1 MSVPRGILLIA
12 LLMAAI
18 LLAAAPLCAQDEDV
32 DDGEGEEQEETAGR
46 GDGSW
51 AGTLRGQQ
59 TAYDPEFHPTYKLTF
74 DRDQDVSSWKH
85 NFSMNYSFTPKVAF
99 NASSNIVLRENEAL
113 ERLNRQETWNAGL
126 TLALSEAIS
135 TGIRFRRTDQEDV
148 RNPGESNE
156 VRTFRERES
165 FKLTTDYR
173 KTFLDGIGVTLGVAG
188 GFEKNEYANVRS
200 RGSSQSVNAGLNYTA
215 PMGIATSFQYSGGHS
230 LLDSEQG
237 ALEST
242 DESFDHNLSGHFEYT
257 WMSNAFVAEVKR
269 GVSSK
274 EYPKEEQTEH
284 RRADTDAV
292 NLKADLKLVE
302 NLTSLITLGY
312 TRSRTEYSIETSK
325 DNDLK
330 ARSVRASLGYAFG
343 DTKFTAEMNSE
354 KKRNEYYDTQ
364 TGNQYSNALGA
375 SITQD
380 FGDKLRAV
388 VRGRTSLLSHQYDD
402 IEENNQDRDLYDQ
415 EATLQVDYTPRSDI
429 RTSLY
434 VKVRED
440 NLIYIRTSRTGDNK
454 TSQSYTVQPSIRK
467 SFGDRVS
474 VSQKYGLS
482 ADYTFYTYDPD
493 SNFLIRNFSVD
504 SSIDWSPFR
513 ALKLSFSH
521 RFRSQDEGS
530 YVEGDDGIERYGK
543 NSERDNHSV
552 GLNLTYKLFGFIDV
566 KVSQSLSTQKRWN
579 VEDGARE
586 LAWEKFDTTLSG
598 KASADYELPS
608 GTKLKFN
615 VARTYRDATNIID
628 RQREVWDISLNIDK
642 TF

>member
-1 MSVPRGILLIA
+1 
-12 LLMAAI
+12 MAAL
-18 LLAAAPLCAQDEDV
+18 LLAAAPLHAQDEEE
-32 DDGEGEEQEETAGR
+32 DGSGGEEQEESDGGR
-46 GDGSW
+46 DGSW
-51 AGTLRGQQ
+51 EGTLRGQQ
-59 TAYDPEFHPTYKLTF
+59 TTYDPEFHPNYKLAFT
-74 DRDQDVSSWKH
+74 RDQDVSSWTH
-85 NFSMNYSFTPKVAF
+85 NFSMNYSFTRKVTF

-113 ERLNRQETWNAGL
+113 DRLNRQENWNAGL
-126 TLALSEAIS
+126 SLALSDAIS

-165 FKLTTDYR
+165 FNLTTDYR

-188 GFEKNEYANVRS
+188 GFEKNEYANVQS
-200 RGSSQSVNAGLNYTA
+200 RGSSQNVNASLNYTA
-215 PMGIATSFQYSGGHS
+215 PLGIVTSFRYSGGHS
-230 LLDSEQG
+230 LLDSKQG

-242 DESFDHNLSGHFEYT
+242 DESYDQNLSGHFEYT
-257 WMSNAFVAEVKR
+257 WMSNAFVADVKR

-284 RRADTDAV
+284 RRAGTEGV

-312 TRSRTEYSIETSK
+312 TRSKTEYRIEESK

-330 ARSVRASLGYAFG
+330 ARSVRTSLGYRFG
-343 DTKFTAEMNSE
+343 DTKFTAEMSSE

-364 TGNQYSNALGA
+364 TGDQYSNAVGA

-380 FGDKLRAV
+380 FGDKLKAV
-388 VRGRTSLLSHQYDD
+388 VRGRTSLLSHHYDD
-402 IEENNQDRDLYDQ
+402 IDENDQDRDLFDQ
-415 EATLQVDYTPRSDI
+415 EATLQVDYTPRDDI

-454 TSQSYTVQPSIRK
+454 TSQTYTVQPSIRK
-467 SFGDRVS
+467 SFGERVS

-493 SNFLIRNFSVD
+493 SNFLIRNFTVD
-504 SSIDWSPFR
+504 SSLDWSPFR
-513 ALKLSFSH
+513 LLKLSFSH

-530 YVEGDDGIERYGK
+530 YVEDDDGVERYGK
-543 NSERDNHSV
+543 NSERDNHSME
-552 GLNLTYKLFGFIDV
+552 LALAYKLFGFVDLRL
-566 KVSQSLSTQKRWN
+566 SQSLSIQKRWS
-579 VEDGARE
+579 VEEGVRE
-586 LAWEKFDTTLSG
+586 LAWEKFNTTLSG
-598 KASADYELPS
+598 KATADYELPS